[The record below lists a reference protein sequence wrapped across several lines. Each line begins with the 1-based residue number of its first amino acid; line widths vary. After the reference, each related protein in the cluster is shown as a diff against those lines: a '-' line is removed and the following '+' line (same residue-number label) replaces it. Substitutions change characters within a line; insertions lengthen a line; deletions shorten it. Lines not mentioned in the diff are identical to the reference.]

1 MLYFIPMIP
10 IILEPSKL
18 VRNLPLHKKIK
29 NEFKI
34 LQTKEII
41 KFIICLN
48 CKVFIE
54 TVLKSRNAKST
65 QAP

>member
-1 MLYFIPMIP
+1 MIP

-18 VRNLPLHKKIK
+18 VRNLPAHKEIK
-29 NEFKI
+29 NEFTI

-41 KFIICLN
+41 KFIIWLN
-48 CKVFIE
+48 CKVFIK
-54 TVLKSRNAKST
+54 TVLTSRNAKCM